1 MMICQ
6 GTHFVLATCL
16 AVVGVEKVNVL
27 SFAFALRWLQ
37 EATVNLIS
45 TLASSSVLQ
54 DNACRLTCINRLKTR
69 SYPKE
74 QHSSQVVAQVCLLLM
89 SLCSWYSART
99 GLVEFST

>member
-54 DNACRLTCINRLKTR
+54 DNACRLTCINRLKVGR
-69 SYPKE
+69 VQYLE
-74 QHSSQVVAQVCLLLM
+74 CNFVLLM
-89 SLCSWYSART
+89 TTRRIISNWA
-99 GLVEFST
+99 